1 MFENDKE
8 NDFFAGDG
16 SFDLG
21 SDFGSFDNPFEN
33 EDAFGEEMAVQAT
46 DSENVPIKNSGSVA
60 EKIALK
66 AESVQENTETKLT
79 EVSED
84 EAKINSIQSVDAAK
98 DQTDAD
104 PDKESETVPNP
115 FDAAI
120 AQAEEKQAESAKS
133 GLIDKLPVFSYAKA
147 EEEIVD
153 TSKTFDQLR
162 NEKAED
168 FPELDDGT
176 SVTWKVVYGTVTKN
190 VPNPKKTTIASLKKQ
205 IEGSK
210 EFTDYLKKAKG
221 ETVCKVTPTVTA
233 KKKGTVSPY
242 KGVFST
248 VDEAV
253 KSGKV
258 IAFVPSSD
266 GNVYEVRNNKIGTFI
281 AKTDKVSILP
291 KVRAGF
297 IPALPKIPNKILLQL
312 ITFFKSYIT
321 EEQELEAMAY
331 IYWSTVDSQYY
342 VYVPKQVVSHASVDT
357 TLPEMDEDRFS
368 LVMEI
373 HSHNNMKAFFSSD
386 DDKDER
392 ATRLYAV
399 VGRFDKLFPDI
410 KVRMSVG
417 GRFVELSPAD
427 VFEGMDSDYPEKWCE
442 AVQPMKYKGKE
453 AAL

>member
-21 SDFGSFDNPFEN
+21 SDFAAFDNPFEN
-33 EDAFGEEMAVQAT
+33 EGTFGEETAVPAAT
-46 DSENVPIKNSGSVA
+46 LENAPTENGTNAVEDTASKEAP
-60 EKIALK
+60 
-66 AESVQENTETKLT
+66 VQENTETKLS

-84 EAKINSIQSVDAAK
+84 ETKIDSVQSIDAAK
-98 DQTDAD
+98 NQEDTDSNQKSAA
-104 PDKESETVPNP
+104 VQNP

-120 AQAEEKQAESAKS
+120 AQAEEKQAESTKS

-176 SVTWKVVYGTVTKN
+176 SVTWKMTYGTVTQN
-190 VPNPKKTTIASLKKQ
+190 VPNPKKTTIASLKKK

-210 EFTDYLKKAKG
+210 EFTEYLKKAKG
-221 ETVCKVTPTVTA
+221 DIVCKVTPNVTA
-233 KKKGTVSPY
+233 KKKGTASSY
-242 KGVFST
+242 KGVFSS

-266 GNVYEVRNNKIGTFI
+266 GQVYEVRNNKIGTFI
-281 AKTDKVSILP
+281 ARTDNVSILP
-291 KVRAGF
+291 RVKAGF
-297 IPALPKIPNKILLQL
+297 IPALPKIPNSILMQL
-312 ITFFKSYIT
+312 IAFFKSFIT
-321 EEQELEAMAY
+321 GQHELEAMAY
-331 IYWSTVDSQYY
+331 IYWSAVDNQYY
-342 VYVPKQVVSHASVDT
+342 VYVPKQIVSHASVDT
-357 TLPEMDEDRFS
+357 TLPEMDEDRFP

-417 GRFVELSPAD
+417 GRFMELNPAD
-427 VFEGMDSDYPEKWCE
+427 VFEGIDSDYPEKWCDAVKTMQHKSKE
-442 AVQPMKYKGKE
+442 AV
-453 AAL
+453 L